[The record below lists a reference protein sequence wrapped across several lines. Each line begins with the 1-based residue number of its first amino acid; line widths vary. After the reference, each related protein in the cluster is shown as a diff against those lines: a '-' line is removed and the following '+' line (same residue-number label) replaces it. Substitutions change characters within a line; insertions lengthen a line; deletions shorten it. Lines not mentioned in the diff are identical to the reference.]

1 MGCQHLFQL
10 KNSCYLFNSNKTIS
24 FQYFHQSFILI
35 SCIDTSKLPLNWKLC
50 WLKLPKKTICRRLS
64 FNCSR
69 LLTVY
74 HFNNNVKSKT
84 SPFSNINN
92 MYLINKIN
100 LIFLK
105 FRKCHFRQFYNKSTH
120 FCWNEFP
127 IAQHGFLFY
136 CAICICCCTYCTAGI
151 LNYVIF
157 NFFSIRRKVSTSI
170 FLIHSSIRSII
181 LYQSCPSVFYPS
193 ILFFAKIID

>member
-10 KNSCYLFNSNKTIS
+10 KNSCYLFNSNKKIS

-35 SCIDTSKLPLNWKLC
+35 SCIDTSKLPLNWKLSFF
-50 WLKLPKKTICRRLS
+50 KLPQKTLCSRLS

-105 FRKCHFRQFYNKSTH
+105 VKKTS
-120 FCWNEFP
+120 FP
-127 IAQHGFLFY
+127 TILQQKYTFLLKRVSN
-136 CAICICCCTYCTAGI
+136 CTTWLFI
-151 LNYVIF
+151 LLCNMHLLLHLLHCRNIKLR
-157 NFFSIRRKVSTSI
+157 NI
-170 FLIHSSIRSII
+170 
-181 LYQSCPSVFYPS
+181 
-193 ILFFAKIID
+193 